1 MRKAMVGLAALLVAT
16 WLGSA
21 PAGAERA
28 LITKAAVE
36 TTHCRNCPPPSE
48 SQRLDPVP
56 PPEGQIEG
64 PCGIAISLPQSAFYV
79 SDYYHRRIYRY
90 SPGGIF
96 NSQILLPGAN
106 PVFGVNTL
114 DAVCQVAVDSAG
126 NLYANEW
133 HQKVVR
139 LKPTEQ
145 VFDEGES
152 TGVAVDAA
160 GNVYANDREHVAV
173 YQPSGAPVLDE
184 GQPLRIGLGSL
195 GDAYGLAVFA
205 GRVYVPDAADD
216 TIEVYE
222 PAADP
227 LDPVLTI
234 DGSATPRGEF
244 VSLVDTAV
252 AVDPT
257 NGHLLVADNVK
268 PGFEHPEAAIYE
280 FDSSGAFLDTVAGA
294 PGAESGPIHGE
305 PPGLAVNPANGN
317 LYVTDGNSEL
327 SNVFAFGPYAD
338 SGSLLAPPSG
348 EAPALPPGSAA
359 VQASPAATGTST
371 TGGRQRAA
379 ASVVVQRGRVRVSVD
394 GKLTP
399 HALPRHGVAPV
410 GISVGAR
417 IDSTDDGIPPQL
429 RKIAIA
435 INRNGR
441 FTTRGLD
448 ACEVRDIQ
456 PSTTAGAL
464 AACRGALVGEGRF
477 SANVKLPEQSPFPSR
492 GKVLAFNGRFDGR
505 EAILAHI
512 YGTQPAPTS
521 FVLPFTVR
529 DSRGTYGTVL
539 EASLPQVTGEWGYV
553 TGLAMKLKRLFRYR
567 GKGRS
572 YLNAGCPAPA
582 GFPSAVFPLARTS
595 FAFAGGTALASV
607 LNRTCRARG

>member
-1 MRKAMVGLAALLVAT
+1 MGKGIVGLAALLIAIWV
-16 WLGSA
+16 GSA
-21 PAGAERA
+21 PAEAERT
-28 LITKAAVE
+28 LITKTAVE
-36 TTHCRNCPPPSE
+36 TTFCKNCPQPSE
-48 SQRLDPVP
+48 GQTLSPVP

-64 PCGIAISLPQSAFYV
+64 PCGIAISPPQNSLYIA
-79 SDYYHRRIYRY
+79 DYYHRRVY
-90 SPGGIF
+90 SYSLGGNF
-96 NSQILLPGAN
+96 GSQILLPGTN

-114 DAVCQVAVDSAG
+114 DAVCQLAVDLAG

-133 HQKVVR
+133 HQKVLR

-145 VFDEGES
+145 VFDSDES
-152 TGVAVDAA
+152 TGVAVDEA
-160 GNVYANDREHVAV
+160 GNVYANDRTYVAV
-173 YQPSGAPVLDE
+173 YDSSGAPLLDE
-184 GQPLRIGLGSL
+184 GEPLRIGLGSL
-195 GDAYGLAVFA
+195 GDAYGLAVAA

-216 TIEVYE
+216 TVKVYE
-222 PAADP
+222 PTVDP

-234 DGSATPRGEF
+234 DGSTTPRGEF

-257 NGHLLVADNVK
+257 NGHLLVADNIK

-294 PGAESGPIHGE
+294 PGTKSGPIHGE
-305 PPGLAVNPANGN
+305 PPGMAVNPADGR
-317 LYVTDGNSEL
+317 LYVSDGNSEL
-327 SNVFAFGPYAD
+327 SNVFAYGPYAD

-348 EAPALPPGSAA
+348 EAPGLPSGSAA
-359 VQASPAATGTST
+359 AQGSPAAAGPAT

-399 HALPRHGVAPV
+399 HALPRNGVAPV

-417 IDSTDDGIPPQL
+417 IDSTDEGIPPQL

-441 FTTRGLD
+441 FTSRGLD
-448 ACEVRDIQ
+448 ACELRDIQ

-477 SANVKLPEQSPFPSR
+477 AANVKLPEQSPFPSR

-505 EAILAHI
+505 AAILAHI
-512 YGTQPAPTS
+512 YGAEPAPTS
-521 FVLPFTVR
+521 YVLPFTVR
-529 DSRGTYGTVL
+529 DSRGTFGTVL

-553 TGLAMKLKRLFRYR
+553 TGLAMKLRRLFSYR

-595 FAFAGGTALASV
+595 FTFAGGMTLASV
-607 LNRTCRARG
+607 LNRTCRAKG